1 MIVESGDNLNYEM
14 IIFDMDGTLWDT
26 TEVTLK
32 SINIILENEKRVNT
46 ITIDQIKGIMGL
58 SKVEVAKKLL
68 SNIDEEQALKYIDL
82 EVDKTIELINLYGA
96 NIYENVIETI
106 NYLKDKYKLAI
117 VTNNNDDYAKTFI
130 DKSNLNDAF
139 TDYMGAASYN
149 ISKSDAIK
157 EILKRNNITSACY
170 VGDIKKDMDAA
181 LEAGIDFIHARY
193 GFEKNVDCKIHI
205 DDIKKLIDLL

>member
-1 MIVESGDNLNYEM
+1 M

-32 SINIILENEKRVNT
+32 TINIILENEKRVNT

-82 EVDKTIELINLYGA
+82 EVDKTIELINMYGA

-205 DDIKKLIDLL
+205 DDIKELIDLL

>member
-1 MIVESGDNLNYEM
+1 
-14 IIFDMDGTLWDT
+14 
-26 TEVTLK
+26 
-32 SINIILENEKRVNT
+32 
-46 ITIDQIKGIMGL
+46 
-58 SKVEVAKKLL
+58 
-68 SNIDEEQALKYIDL
+68 
-82 EVDKTIELINLYGA
+82 
-96 NIYENVIETI
+96 
-106 NYLKDKYKLAI
+106 
-117 VTNNNDDYAKTFI
+117 
-130 DKSNLNDAF
+130 
-139 TDYMGAASYN
+139 MGAASYN

>member
-1 MIVESGDNLNYEM
+1 M

-26 TEVTLK
+26 TEMTLEA
-32 SINIILENEKRVNT
+32 INIILENEKDINT

-82 EVDKTIELINLYGA
+82 EVDKTIELINMYGA

-130 DKSNLNDAF
+130 DKSNLTDAF
-139 TDYMGAASYN
+139 TDYMGSASYN

-157 EILKRNNITSACY
+157 EVVKRNKITSACY
-170 VGDIKKDMDAA
+170 IGDIKKDSDAA

-205 DDIKKLIDLL
+205 DNIKELIDLL